1 MYNSLIENKIEILK
15 STDKA
20 KKCLEIIKDT
30 KIYNQIVCM
39 FAIKKELENKYTL
52 KQYAVVYNASTK
64 SVLSEGDVKRKI
76 TSSIDKTKRKLEKVI
91 AKQIV
96 RALDY
101 FKSQNESILVGDVVN
116 ILGKENY
123 F

>member
-1 MYNSLIENKIEILK
+1 M
-15 STDKA
+15 
-20 KKCLEIIKDT
+20 
-30 KIYNQIVCM
+30 CM
-39 FAIKKELENKYTL
+39 FAIKKELENKNTL
-52 KQYAVVYNASTK
+52 KQYAIVYNASTK

-76 TSSIDKTKRKLEKVI
+76 TSSIDKTKRKLDEVI

-101 FKSQNESILVGDVVN
+101 SKSQNESILVGDVVN